1 LQQDIKI
8 PESEQEICLVCGFCC
23 DGTLFN
29 NAKLQPGER
38 GTLPELLEA
47 NHLEIGEKEYFRL
60 PCPYFNGKC
69 TIYNQKKAGICSL
82 YRCELLLDLEKKA
95 ISKEEALNI
104 IHNVKI
110 LKKEITSRALQI
122 PGLNETMPFRELL
135 RKLFDLKDKEKEKVP
150 GTTDQLVTILVIK
163 CNILDALLIKHFKS
177 KNDFDKMTLS
187 PEDNKLIALHS

>member
-1 LQQDIKI
+1 M
-8 PESEQEICLVCGFCC
+8 PESEQEICLACGFCC
-23 DGTLFN
+23 DGTLFD
-29 NAKLQPGER
+29 NAKLRPGER
-38 GTLPELLEA
+38 GTLPELMEA
-47 NHLEIGEKEYFRL
+47 NYLKTGEKEYFRL

-69 TIYNQKKAGICSL
+69 TIYNKKKAEICSL
-82 YRCELLLDLEKKA
+82 YRCQLLMDFAKKG

-110 LKKEITSRALQI
+110 LKKEITSLAGQI
-122 PGLNETMPFRELL
+122 PGLNETILFREILQ
-135 RKLFDLKDKEKEKVP
+135 KLFDLKEKVP
-150 GTTDQLVTILVIK
+150 GTPDQPPAIMVIK

>member
-1 LQQDIKI
+1 M
-8 PESEQEICLVCGFCC
+8 PESEQEICLACGFCC
-23 DGTLFN
+23 DGTLFDN
-29 NAKLQPGER
+29 VNLRPGER
-38 GTLPELLEA
+38 GTLPDLIEA
-47 NHLEIGEKEYFRL
+47 NYMKPGEKEYFRL

-69 TIYNQKKAGICSL
+69 TIYNKKKAEICSL
-82 YRCELLLDLEKKA
+82 YRCQLLMDFAKKA

-110 LKKEITSRALQI
+110 LKKEITSLAGQI
-122 PGLNETMPFRELL
+122 PGINETMPFREILC
-135 RKLFDLKDKEKEKVP
+135 KLFDLKEKFP
-150 GTTDQLVTILVIK
+150 GTPDQSIVVIK